1 MCRKWQSGVLLGIMQ
16 ECGYFSSNLFV
27 PEEVV
32 QEEKVSSIVGFDIL
46 QEEAA
51 MGVGIDIIVHGK
63 EYVFAGALGRASL
76 FTAVAL
82 GRRVHWQQ
90 AALRRF
96 GALQRYACSSGGLRR
111 LGNSGVQLLS
121 ALPWCCVSPTCGDKS
136 HCARVNDM

>member
-76 FTAVAL
+76 VIAVAL
-82 GRRVHWQQ
+82 GRRSIGSRLLCGGSGLCRDML
-90 AALRRF
+90 AAA
-96 GALQRYACSSGGLRR
+96 GAFVVWATVVCSF
-111 LGNSGVQLLS
+111 
-121 ALPWCCVSPTCGDKS
+121 
-136 HCARVNDM
+136 